1 MLQYAAP
8 PSPPGWG
15 ADASRPPSL
24 SIILSPG
31 NRAAK
36 GRPTLVM
43 ARALGS
49 TAAWLRNEDGAQ
61 ERESWV
67 KATRDRW
74 TLTEREVDRRACDI
88 WPHIG
93 HNRDGPRL
101 DPIDVTVC
109 HAGASPEPFEI
120 H

>member
-1 MLQYAAP
+1 MLLRHPARLGRRRESAAFSVNHP
-8 PSPPGWG
+8 L
-15 ADASRPPSL
+15 A
-24 SIILSPG
+24 G

-36 GRPTLVM
+36 GRPKLVM

-67 KATRDRW
+67 KATRGRW
-74 TLTEREVDRRACDI
+74 TLTEREVDRRACAI
-88 WPHIG
+88 WPHID